1 MAENKKQ
8 LAKEKWENF
17 SNVQKKDLKIGIIT
31 LSASDNCGSLLQ
43 TYALKRVILQLG
55 FSYVDVINFSS
66 ESSHVIYDI
75 LPREKYGLLWLIKPS
90 SKTKLQK
97 IRSQKTDY
105 EEFRKNVIQVVP
117 NDWELFPKDLIS
129 ISDKYDIV
137 VTGSDQVWNVVMGD
151 YDDSF
156 FLQWVTK
163 GKKIAYAPSL
173 GGHAISESKYYERIE
188 QWIKE
193 FDYIS
198 VREKSSKV
206 ILEEIVEKEVPV
218 LLDPTLLLE
227 KEDWVGLI
235 GERMIEEDYIFFYSW
250 AYQEEETCKIVMQEG
265 KRLGLKVYVIDASKF
280 AIKDA
285 EKWGFYLCEKGGP
298 LAFLNLMYYAEYS
311 FVESFH
317 GIVFSYIFE
326 KNFWVLDTH
335 EDYHELDTR
344 LKEFLDLFDAQDR
357 VVTKYNYKKRDMNKA
372 ICYNGNDHLK
382 EKRSKSLQFLK
393 DSLKMD

>member
-1 MAENKKQ
+1 MAENEKQ

-66 ESSHVIYDI
+66 ESSHIVYDI
-75 LPREKYGLLWLIKPS
+75 LPREKYGLLWLLKPS
-90 SKTKLQK
+90 SKAKLQK
-97 IRSQKTDY
+97 IQSQKTDY

-117 NDWELFPKDLIS
+117 NDWELFPKDLIT

-198 VREKSSKV
+198 VREMSSKV

-227 KEDWVGLI
+227 KEEWVELI

-250 AYQEEETCKIVMQEG
+250 AYRERETCKIVMQEG

-285 EKWGFYLCEKGGP
+285 EKWEFHLCEKGGP
-298 LAFLNLMYYAEYS
+298 LAFLNLMYYAKYS

-335 EDYHELDTR
+335 EGYHELDTR

-357 VVTKYNYKKRDMNKA
+357 VVTKYNYKKRDMNKVF
-372 ICYNGNDHLK
+372 CYSGNDHFK
-382 EKRSKSLQFLK
+382 EKRQKSLQFLK
-393 DSLKMD
+393 DSLEMD